1 MKLKIKRKETDIING
16 SLYNAVYVELESIIL
31 QVFKRMFFID
41 I

>member
-1 MKLKIKRKETDIING
+1 MKLKIKSKETDIINA
-16 SLYNAVYVELESIIL
+16 SLYNTVYVELENIIL